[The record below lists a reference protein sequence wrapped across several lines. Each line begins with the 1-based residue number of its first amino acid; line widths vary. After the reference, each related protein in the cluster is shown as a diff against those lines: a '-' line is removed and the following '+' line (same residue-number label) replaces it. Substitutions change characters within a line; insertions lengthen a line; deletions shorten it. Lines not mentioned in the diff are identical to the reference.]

1 MQNNRGISNEKIAKN
16 GHFWWISEKLCHHP
30 VFISSGQAVLTLF
43 IVLMINSLSPAPLLI
58 ARVMRMWPICRTDY
72 LAVADQ
78 WNTRQV
84 QGSNAD
90 IEHNFNKSLHKV
102 CQQLAARRGL
112 LPAAQCA
119 ECWRVDMIFQ
129 LISLG
134 SRVPASQEPDRG
146 PRHPL
151 TFVWVVSSQD
161 TVMDTKVEFLNLLT
175 YLLTHLLTFINIQ
188 YLEKVILLSRYWKF
202 LPQILCIL
210 HFIKVLMSN
219 WGTLVGTAS
228 LMRGLYLIVT

>member
-1 MQNNRGISNEKIAKN
+1 MKKLPKMAN
-16 GHFWWISEKLCHHP
+16 GFHFWWISEKLCHHP

-72 LAVADQ
+72 LAIADQ

-90 IEHNFNKSLHKV
+90 TEHNFNKSLHKV

-161 TVMDTKVEFLNLLT
+161 TVVTKVEFFNFNT
-175 YLLTHLLTFINIQ
+175 IMNMQ
-188 YLEKVILLSRYWKF
+188 YLETVILL
-202 LPQILCIL
+202 L
-210 HFIKVLMSN
+210 HYCWL
-219 WGTLVGTAS
+219 L
-228 LMRGLYLIVT
+228 